1 LKRPLQRL
9 LACSSTLLERREDM
23 GVGNSTAAGVGLF
36 VLARVGEA
44 VVIMLLMYIFILKWV
59 AKV

>member
-1 LKRPLQRL
+1 
-9 LACSSTLLERREDM
+9 M